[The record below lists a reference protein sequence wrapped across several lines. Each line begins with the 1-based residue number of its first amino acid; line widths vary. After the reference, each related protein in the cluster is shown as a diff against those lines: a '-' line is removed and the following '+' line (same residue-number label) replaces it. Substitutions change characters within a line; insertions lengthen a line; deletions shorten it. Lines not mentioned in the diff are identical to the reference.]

1 MEFVG
6 NTQSLMGVLRNGHK
20 KFHPLEASY
29 ETLRKRIKSTNKIIH
44 NPGKRIKKYLK
55 VCKEVTPCMHQIL
68 ISKLSE
74 PQKWYQGR
82 LNYTHSAAVTSM
94 TGYVVGI
101 GDRHLGNILLDSATS
116 ELVHIDFGVAFE
128 QGLFLPIPEGVP
140 FRLTRDIVNGMGQC
154 GTEGVFRRCCEE
166 TLRVLRHNNGP
177 LLTVL
182 EVLLHDPLYKWKKSP
197 IEMLKLQQERVDKE
211 IGIGKT
217 SADSKNTGDNDDP
230 FARSEDDDD
239 EDEDE
244 EEEPRH
250 SAVPP
255 SVVAAA
261 AHVNVDAQ
269 RTLLRIRQKLQG
281 FEDPNGEALSVE
293 GQVKV
298 LVNQARDQETLALMY
313 EGWSAF
319 W

>member
-1 MEFVG
+1 
-6 NTQSLMGVLRNGHK
+6 
-20 KFHPLEASY
+20 
-29 ETLRKRIKSTNKIIH
+29 
-44 NPGKRIKKYLK
+44 
-55 VCKEVTPCMHQIL
+55 MHSIL
-68 ISKLSE
+68 ISKLLE
-74 PQKWYQGR
+74 PKKWYDGR

-94 TGYVVGI
+94 TGYVVGL
-101 GDRHLGNILLDSATS
+101 GDRHLGNILLDSETS

-140 FRLTRDIVNGMGQC
+140 FRLTRDIVNGMGTC

-166 TLRVLRHNNGP
+166 TLRVLRSNSGP

-197 IEMLKLQQERVDKE
+197 IEMLKLQQERVDRE
-211 IGIGKT
+211 IGVTTNGDASKCSGKSNIT
-217 SADSKNTGDNDDP
+217 DGSDNPFGNSDDD
-230 FARSEDDDD
+230 DDDD
-239 EDEDE
+239 EADED
-244 EEEPRH
+244 PK
-250 SAVPP
+250 SVVGP
-255 SVVAAA
+255 SVEANAASFNA
-261 AHVNVDAQ
+261 DAQ

-298 LVNQARDQETLALMY
+298 LINQARDQQTLALMY